1 MASDSIPVELSH
13 EILSRLPAKSIARF
27 HCVSKQWASILDRPH
42 FKDLF
47 LTKSSTQPRLIFAIE
62 ENCLWSF
69 FLLPQHMSPHEKPS
83 SSLVLTPEFHM
94 KFPPDD
100 TWWIFPHH
108 DRKFAC
114 GYASGLIYFSCMS
127 VKEGY
132 DGVPVICN
140 PKTGRYEILP
150 YIRRYRKSYSF
161 FGFDPVEKQYKV
173 LHIAY
178 PCGPN
183 DHRIMT
189 LGTQGMRWRKI
200 HCSLRLENLS
210 EGVCINGVLYYLG
223 DTSECKKKIREK
235 SSFAI
240 ACFDIRSEKFKF
252 LYPESFCELVNYN
265 GKLGVIYYDDL
276 TDDAVALRVWVL
288 EDVEKQKWSKY
299 SYTLR
304 GDKLF
309 PHYASVV
316 GVISTGEIMLSMADY
331 TSKQPFYIYYFNP
344 ERNTIRRVEIQGFGE
359 YHEASE
365 NPSRVYVFLDDCSR
379 FYPSAHHAED
389 LNVKDPKLLN
399 SSIYAPYV
407 YKGEDEEVEE
417 EEHDDDE
424 NGFSQFYGKKR
435 KNKPDES
442 RSRKGRKQEGKK
454 KKKKKK
460 KKVGG
465 ENRDNHWS

>member
-42 FKDLF
+42 FKDLKLF
-47 LTKSSTQPRLIFAIE
+47 
-62 ENCLWSF
+62 
-69 FLLPQHMSPHEKPS
+69 
-83 SSLVLTPEFHM
+83 
-94 KFPPDD
+94 FPPDD

-150 YIRRYRKSYSF
+150 YIR
-161 FGFDPVEKQYKV
+161 
-173 LHIAY
+173 
-178 PCGPN
+178 
-183 DHRIMT
+183 RIMT

>member
-13 EILSRLPAKSIARF
+13 ELLSRLPAKSIARF

-42 FKDLF
+42 FKDL
-47 LTKSSTQPRLIFAIE
+47 
-62 ENCLWSF
+62 
-69 FLLPQHMSPHEKPS
+69 
-83 SSLVLTPEFHM
+83 
-94 KFPPDD
+94 FPPDD

-150 YIRRYRKSYSF
+150 YIR
-161 FGFDPVEKQYKV
+161 
-173 LHIAY
+173 
-178 PCGPN
+178 
-183 DHRIMT
+183 RIMT

-265 GKLGVIYYDDL
+265 GKLGVIYYDDF

-316 GVISTGEIMLSMADY
+316 GVISTGEIVLSMADY

-359 YHEASE
+359 YHEASK

-417 EEHDDDE
+417 EEDDDDE

-442 RSRKGRKQEGKK
+442 RSRKGRKQEG
-454 KKKKKK
+454 
-460 KKVGG
+460 
-465 ENRDNHWS
+465 N